1 MRCEHPCPFQ
11 DTTKNTTLKYWL
23 LTTEYPPFYGGGIS
37 TYCYHTARMLAE
49 KQHQVTVFI
58 PDDEVQDYI
67 ISHSEGIRLVR
78 FNTNRTGAGNFLGHT
93 PALSYEFAIMVRD
106 LVRKEGKP
114 DYIESQEYLALP
126 YYLLQFK
133 LLGYPEFTDVPVVL
147 TLHSPAFLY
156 LLYNREGVYE
166 FPNYWTGEMEKS
178 CIVSADLVIAPS
190 RYMID
195 EIKKHTNIQIEAA
208 RLAIIRNPY
217 VVPAEAAHQKITR
230 NRVVFFGKLSPQK
243 GVFELFAYFRDM
255 WDRGFKHSLT
265 VIGGTEKVY
274 YPEMKTMGQLI
285 EDKYKTYFEKGLVE
299 LKGRI
304 HPSEKETY
312 LADAHV
318 ILIPSM
324 NDNLPYAAIEAM
336 SMGKVVLASK
346 QGGHSEIIEDGK
358 QGFLFDH
365 NIPGDFE
372 KKLNEVLALH
382 DDALVQTGQ
391 AARVR
396 IQELL
401 RYETIYEEKIK
412 ALQGITTARRT
423 IFPFTTDIQ
432 AGTLTG
438 TSLQPGLLSV
448 IIPFYNLGGFIRE
461 TVDSVMASAYPNKEI
476 LIINDGSTDT
486 QSLQVLQELEKLPG
500 IQVVHKKNEGLAES
514 RNHGA
519 RLARG
524 QFMAFLDADD
534 KVHPEYYSRAIGV
547 LQQYDNVFFA
557 GAWVQY
563 FGRKKSI
570 WPTWNPEPPYFLIHN
585 SVNSSALVYK
595 TAAFLQ
601 AGFNDKLVDYGIED
615 YESVVNLLKNG
626 FRGVVFP
633 ECLFYYRIRHNSMY
647 RAITRHKILYS
658 YSYIAQKHAVL
669 YNQFAPDIF
678 NLINANGPSFAFDN
692 PSLPVKVTSR
702 ILYPHAIVNKLKKA
716 VKRNTRLKKLLL
728 RLNNRFKFKQV

>member
-1 MRCEHPCPFQ
+1 M
-11 DTTKNTTLKYWL
+11 KYWL
-23 LTTEYPPFYGGGIS
+23 ITTEYPPFYGGGIS
-37 TYCYHTARMLAE
+37 TYCYHTARMLAAQ
-49 KQHQVTVFI
+49 QHQVTVFI
-58 PDDEVQDYI
+58 PDDAVQDYT
-67 ISHSEGIRLVR
+67 ISHAEGIRLVR
-78 FNTNRTGAGNFLGHT
+78 FNTHRTGVGNFLGHT
-93 PALSYEFAIMVRD
+93 PALSYEFAIMLRD
-106 LVRKEGKP
+106 LIRKEGKP

-195 EIKKHTNIQIEAA
+195 EIKKYT
-208 RLAIIRNPY
+208 RLAWNTGRLAVIRNPF
-217 VVPAEAAHQKITR
+217 VVPDAPTYKKITP
-230 NRVVFFGKLSPQK
+230 NRIVFFGKLSPQK
-243 GVFELFAYFRDM
+243 GVFEMFAYFRDM
-255 WDRGFKHSLT
+255 WDKGFKHPLT

-285 EDKYKTYFEKGLVE
+285 QDKYKPYFEKGLVA
-299 LKGRI
+299 LKGKI
-304 HPSEKETY
+304 HPAEKENH

-336 SMGKVVLASK
+336 SLGKVVLASR

-358 QGFLFDH
+358 QGFIFDH
-365 NIPGDFE
+365 TIPGDFE
-372 KKLNEVLALH
+372 NKLNQVLALS
-382 DDALVQTGQ
+382 DEELAQIGQ
-391 AARVR
+391 AARAR
-396 IQELL
+396 IQQLL
-401 RYETIYEEKIK
+401 CYETIYTEKIK
-412 ALQGITTARRT
+412 ALQNIPTARRS
-423 IFPFTTDIQ
+423 IFPFTTDILG
-432 AGTLTG
+432 GTMADAA
-438 TSLQPGLLSV
+438 LQPGLLTV
-448 IIPFYNLGGFIRE
+448 IIPFYNLGAYVRE
-461 TVDSVMASAYPNKEI
+461 TVDSVLQSSYPHKEI
-476 LIINDGSTDT
+476 LIINDGSTEA
-486 QSLQVLQELEKLPG
+486 QSLQVLKELETLPDV
-500 IQVVHKKNEGLAES
+500 QVVHKKNEGLAES

-524 QFMAFLDADD
+524 QFLAFLDADD
-534 KVHPEYYSRAIGV
+534 KVHPDYYSKAIGV
-547 LQQYDNVFFA
+547 LQQYDNVFFV
-557 GAWVQY
+557 GAWVRY
-563 FGRKKSI
+563 FGRKNSI

-626 FRGVVFP
+626 FRGVVLP

-647 RAITRHKILYS
+647 RNITRHKILYS

-669 YNQFAPDIF
+669 YNLFAPDIF
-678 NLINANGPSFAFDN
+678 NLVNANGPSFAFDN
-692 PSLPVKVTSR
+692 PSLPVKVTSKIR
-702 ILYPHAIVNKLKKA
+702 YPHAVFNKLKKV
-716 VKRNTRLKKLLL
+716 VKRNMKLKKLLL
-728 RLNNRFKFKQV
+728 RLNNKFRFRQV